1 MIYMSPEGEYP
12 KHYGDIMLASPGWKK
27 GNDLPDGWRIVEMTE
42 PPQLGEYEVYQRL
55 EPIEVD
61 GVLYEAWDVRPMTDA
76 ERERVDAPKLA
87 RQKLTELGFTDLE
100 IQAIS
105 RGL

>member
-1 MIYMSPEGEYP
+1 MIYISPEGEYP
-12 KHYGDIMLASPGWKK
+12 RHYGDIMLASPGWQK
-27 GNDLPDGWRIVEMTE
+27 GDDLPDGWRIVEMTE
-42 PPQLGEYEVYQRL
+42 PPQTDEYEVL
-55 EPIEVD
+55 EQLDPVEVD
-61 GVLYEAWDVRPMTDA
+61 GALYQAWDVRPMTDA

-87 RQKLTELGFTDLE
+87 RQKLIELGFTDLE